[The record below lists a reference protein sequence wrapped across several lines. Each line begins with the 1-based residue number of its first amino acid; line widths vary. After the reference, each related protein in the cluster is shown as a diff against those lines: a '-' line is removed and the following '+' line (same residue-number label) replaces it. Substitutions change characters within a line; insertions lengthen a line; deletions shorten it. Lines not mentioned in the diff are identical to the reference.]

1 MLSAVSVVRFGFLGA
16 KHLCAKKRRHNRE
29 PLCAE
34 TQSHLIANRGFDMN
48 KLFAVIL
55 LAGAFTLG
63 CSGNTK
69 ANPNNS
75 GGGNGPSGQLKASR
89 SQRIQEPGNWLG

>member
-1 MLSAVSVVRFGFLGA
+1 
-16 KHLCAKKRRHNRE
+16 
-29 PLCAE
+29 
-34 TQSHLIANRGFDMN
+34 MN

-75 GGGNGPSGQLKASR
+75 GGGNGAKRPT
-89 SQRIQEPGNWLG
+89 